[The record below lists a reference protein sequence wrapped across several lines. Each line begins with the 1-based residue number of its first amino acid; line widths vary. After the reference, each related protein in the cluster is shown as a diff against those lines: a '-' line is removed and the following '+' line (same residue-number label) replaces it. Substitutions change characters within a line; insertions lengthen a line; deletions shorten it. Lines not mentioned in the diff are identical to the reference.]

1 LVFFIIIFDFFLK
14 MCYDC
19 MALEVEMTEF
29 MSTKAVA
36 QYLGIHEKQAYALAK
51 RGAIPCTRVTGKWLF
66 PKTLVDQWIE
76 ESAKLPGP
84 SRRDSERPFLLAA
97 GSDDPSLSILRD
109 SYTRRLTPT
118 ALVLAPIGSQAGL
131 VAVRDQVA
139 DLAFTHLV
147 DMQSGEYNLPYVPQF
162 FPAGAVVITLFQREL
177 GLLCAPGN
185 PLGLRHIVDLGRDGV
200 RMINRQE
207 GSGTRWYLDQ
217 ELARLGLEATRLDGY
232 EETVTTHLE
241 VGLRVFRRA
250 ADIGLASHAT
260 ARLLGLDFVPLTQ
273 ERFEM
278 VIPASRVVTRPVQ
291 ILLDTIGSR
300 DFRTRVDALG
310 GYDTSEAGRLRVSS

>member
-1 LVFFIIIFDFFLK
+1 
-14 MCYDC
+14 
-19 MALEVEMTEF
+19 MTEL
-29 MSTKAVA
+29 MSTKEVA
-36 QYLGIHEKQAYALAK
+36 QYLRIHEKQAYALAK

-76 ESAKLPGP
+76 ASARLPGP
-84 SRRDSERPFLLAA
+84 SRRDIERFFLLAA

-109 SYTRRLTPT
+109 CYTSRLTPT
-118 ALVLAPIGSQAGL
+118 ALVLAPIGSRAGL
-131 VAVRDQVA
+131 IAVRDQVA

-147 DMQSGEYNLPYVPQF
+147 DLESGEYNLPYVQQF
-162 FPAGAVVITLFQREL
+162 LPAEVVVITLFQREL
-177 GLLCAPGN
+177 GLLLAPGN
-185 PLGLRHIVDLGRDGV
+185 PLGLRSIVDLGRDGV

-217 ELARLGLEATRLDGY
+217 ELARLGLETTQLAGY
-232 EETVTTHLE
+232 QEAVTTHLD
-241 VGLRVFRRA
+241 VGLRVLRQE
-250 ADIGLASHAT
+250 ADTGLASHAT

-278 VIPASRVVTRPVQ
+278 VIPTPRFLSRPVQ

-300 DFRTRVDALG
+300 EFRTRIDALG
-310 GYDTSEAGRLRVSS
+310 GYDTSESGRLRVSP